1 GAGVDVDGV
10 DEDEGRSL
18 RFAAAVAE
26 SADQLFGVVDPLDLT
41 TFLVEDGTRGQVP
54 DDLGDPGRLTGIGK
68 AVVGGLLFVLGVLVF
83 LLTLFPGARIGAGIR
98 RLLAVT
104 GKEVRVEVEVE
115 VEVAPLAA

>member
-1 GAGVDVDGV
+1 DGV
-10 DEDEGRSL
+10 DEDEGRRL
-18 RFAAAVAE
+18 RFATAVTE

-41 TFLVEDGTRGQVP
+41 TFLVEDGTRGQIP
-54 DDLGDPGRLTGIGK
+54 DDLGDPGRLTGIGQ
-68 AVVGGLLFVLGVLVF
+68 AVVGSLFF